1 MAKNKKKDIEA
12 EVNAVNAAE
21 TDVEAVKT
29 NETAEDVQ
37 MSDVQV
43 DANGTAAIVQTKPH
57 KRRKRM
63 KYQDRYA
70 IAGLIFSLPFI
81 IGFAAFKLAPLVVSL
96 QLSFSQWL
104 DPVIKNMQWVGW
116 YNYYELFTD
125 TEGRLIEA
133 CTSYITGTL
142 IELPVVNVLAFFF
155 AILLNRKMPG
165 QSTFRAIFFLPVLI
179 GSGYAYNIMSEYMS
193 NGLAISIPGGFLY
206 YLGGSEVVAYVM
218 TFFDTFVS
226 ALWKTGVQ
234 VLLYLTGLQGI
245 SKTLYESAYCDG
257 ATEWEQFWKIT
268 LPMMTPTILLC
279 LVYTLIIKNSDASNP
294 FASYYM
300 TTGASDAAHPIYTG
314 HELATVSW
322 VYALLSVAFILLVFL
337 IMNPIIKKN
346 GGRD

>member
-1 MAKNKKKDIEA
+1 MKKNNKKNIETEIESVNTIDI
-12 EVNAVNAAE
+12 NAVADDTPMDDIQISE
-21 TDVEAVKT
+21 
-29 NETAEDVQ
+29 
-37 MSDVQV
+37 
-43 DANGTAAIVQTKPH
+43 NGTAAIVQPKTRK
-57 KRRKRM
+57 KRRM

-70 IAGLIFSLPFI
+70 IAGLIFALPFI
-81 IGFAAFKLAPLVVSL
+81 LGFAIFKLAPMLVSL
-96 QLSFSQWL
+96 QLSFSYVS
-104 DPVIKNMQWVGW
+104 DGADTMQWVGW
-116 YNYYELFTD
+116 YNYYDLFVRD
-125 TEGRLIEA
+125 TNGRLIET
-133 CTSYITGTL
+133 CTSYITSTI

-165 QSTFRAIFFLPVLI
+165 QSTFRAIFFLPVLV
-179 GSGYAYNIMSEYMS
+179 GSGYAYNIMSSYMTD
-193 NGLAISIPGGFLY
+193 GLRITVPSGFLY
-206 YLGGSEVVAYVM
+206 YLGGTEVVSYVM

-279 LVYTLIIKNSDASNP
+279 LIYTLIIKHSDATNP

-300 TTGASDAAHPIYTG
+300 NTGSLDELVSKYGDYGTVYSTNM
-314 HELATVSW
+314 LATVSW
-322 VYALLSVAFILLVFL
+322 IYALLSIAFILVIFL

>member
-1 MAKNKKKDIEA
+1 MAKNKKKDIETEIEAVNTA
-12 EVNAVNAAE
+12 EVE
-21 TDVEAVKT
+21 
-29 NETAEDVQ
+29 
-37 MSDVQV
+37 V
-43 DANGTAAIVQTKPH
+43 DAENTVQSDDVRINENGTAAIVQAKPRRG
-57 KRRKRM
+57 KRL

-96 QLSFSQWL
+96 QLSFSQWI

-116 YNYYELFTD
+116 YNYYDLFTD
-125 TEGRLIEA
+125 TEGRLVEA
-133 CTSYITGTL
+133 CSTYITSTL

-165 QSTFRAIFFLPVLI
+165 QSTYRAIFFLPVLI
-179 GSGYAYNIMSEYMS
+179 GSGYAYNIMSEYMAD
-193 NGLAISIPGGFLY
+193 GLRIAVPGGFLY
-206 YLGGSEVVAYVM
+206 YLGGSEVVSYVM

-279 LVYTLIIKNSDASNP
+279 LIYTLIIKHSDASNP

-322 VYALLSVAFILLVFL
+322 VYAALSIAFILLVFL